1 MGTGKPQS
9 ASRERT
15 SSGSSLP
22 RSLARASFSLVV
34 MTISLS
40 KALASPGSISAA
52 SASPASSAS
61 TRAMFDS
68 ISISTLAV
76 GAIDAVSWA
85 ARVCVY
91 VCMRVCVYAY
101 GGLGFHSLVGRLEA
115 GDAITWLQSTALQR
129 NRCRLLLLGRRL
141 LLVGRRLLLVVDIA
155 RRCLDGGAGSLLG
168 SCFVG
173 GIDLAGGRGA
183 RGHEMSDAPVLAHE
197 PAVQD
202 EIKAVSVGIA
212 HREFFDL
219 EQLQRPLGESAK
231 ISRWP
236 HCDVVRLEG
245 LGRELP
251 GDVRAQR
258 PDRLRLHLLVVV
270 EVIGARERQTIN

>member
-91 VCMRVCVYAY
+91 VCMRVCVYACMCVCMY
-101 GGLGFHSLVGRLEA
+101 VCVHVCVFLCMYYTEKR
-115 GDAITWLQSTALQR
+115 
-129 NRCRLLLLGRRL
+129 
-141 LLVGRRLLLVVDIA
+141 
-155 RRCLDGGAGSLLG
+155 
-168 SCFVG
+168 
-173 GIDLAGGRGA
+173 
-183 RGHEMSDAPVLAHE
+183 
-197 PAVQD
+197 
-202 EIKAVSVGIA
+202 
-212 HREFFDL
+212 
-219 EQLQRPLGESAK
+219 
-231 ISRWP
+231 
-236 HCDVVRLEG
+236 
-245 LGRELP
+245 
-251 GDVRAQR
+251 
-258 PDRLRLHLLVVV
+258 
-270 EVIGARERQTIN
+270 IG